1 MNKFTFTLRLFP
13 RSGQV
18 CQQRRIIKK
27 QAHGPYALTLGLIHS
42 FIHYFLHLGA
52 RVGRTQQEQLKHL
65 SPWDLATGSLPHLHG
80 PESEVSDR
88 KWVLVLFVSWFSPI
102 GWYRHSPHLT
112 RVFFT
117 LSNRLTKPLPAK
129 RSPKDNC
136 YCMAE
141 GKLRSKECGAC
152 ICRVDVITWS
162 GGGQYTHLS
171 SRPGRNRA
179 GSIKSGRLVAA
190 NT

>member
-27 QAHGPYALTLGLIHS
+27 QAHGPYALTFWAHS
-42 FIHYFLHLGA
+42 FIHSFLSTFGSK
-52 RVGRTQQEQLKHL
+52 GWQNTRTVETPFSTRPGHRLTAPL
-65 SPWDLATGSLPHLHG
+65 AWPWSRGFWQ
-80 PESEVSDR
+80 

-102 GWYRHSPHLT
+102 GWYSHSPHLT
-112 RVFFT
+112 RAFFT
-117 LSNRLTKPLPAK
+117 LSNQLTKPLPAK